1 MHFKKTPE
9 SVGFCVVV
17 LILKMEERKHFWHS
31 VLYYFKKG
39 KNVTEMREK
48 MCAGCGEGAV
58 PDRTRQK
65 WFAKFRAGDFSLDDA
80 PHSGRAAEVDSD
92 QIETLTENN

>member
-39 KNVTEMREK
+39 KNATETQRK
-48 MCAGCGEGAV
+48 IHAVYGEGAV
-58 PDRTRQK
+58 PERVQ
-65 WFAKFRAGDFSLDDA
+65 
-80 PHSGRAAEVDSD
+80 SGLRRFVLEMSC
-92 QIETLTENN
+92 